1 MCLISVENTCVCP
14 IFAFGLGWVFYSS
27 CKVNK
32 EEVVERMEKEL
43 LFLFLGVVLFEMRGR
58 DVPPTLL
65 CVSIVLLRV
74 FPLTLSRSKED

>member
-1 MCLISVENTCVCP
+1 
-14 IFAFGLGWVFYSS
+14 
-27 CKVNK
+27 
-32 EEVVERMEKEL
+32 MEKEL